1 MAWNGLKLFFG
12 EIQFAHRLI
21 DIRVYYICCCF
32 YVEPSNLYQVQ
43 SDIQNVKS
51 IHAKLNPITVF
62 LRGKDIDFLTLSK
75 TQTLKTL
82 ITLKFS
88 AFRGTTLS
96 IKVELLVLLEALAF
110 ILKTNTALYVEKN

>member
-1 MAWNGLKLFFG
+1 MWSHQIFTRSNQTYTGRDSLLICGGLKLF
-12 EIQFAHRLI
+12 H
-21 DIRVYYICCCF
+21 
-32 YVEPSNLYQVQ
+32 
-43 SDIQNVKS
+43 QNVKS

-62 LRGKDIDFLTLSK
+62 LRGRNIILTLSK

>member
-1 MAWNGLKLFFG
+1 MWSHQIFIRSNQTYTGRDSLLICGGLKLF
-12 EIQFAHRLI
+12 H
-21 DIRVYYICCCF
+21 
-32 YVEPSNLYQVQ
+32 
-43 SDIQNVKS
+43 QNVKS

-62 LRGKDIDFLTLSK
+62 LRGKDIDFLKLSK

-110 ILKTNTALYVEKN
+110 ILQTNTALYVEKN